1 MLMEIFYEDLMENF
15 NNQNLRDKLMNLV
28 NKHKIIIVKGLSSSQ
43 RYMIYR
49 QMYYPLKFEKVIV
62 NENNEENI
70 NIKIY
75 NYKIKNNKTNEKNE
89 NIEKG
94 EKTKNKD
101 EYILDDSVYSEEE
114 SLVDSESDCESEDSY
129 FTEEDEQLSK
139 LEDIGS
145 QILERV
151 VKNEKKI
158 DRTKG
163 RVNLVILF
171 NIIGWIMLYALDPVR
186 VIHIRSTECEI
197 F

>member
-1 MLMEIFYEDLMENF
+1 MEIFYEDLMENF